1 MNLVDPLRS
10 PERFNRQADAL
21 IRASAANPSSPDPF
35 DAIHA
40 RLDASF
46 EAVLAGMQPAERQAT
61 PQPESQPA
69 PQALPGTLGAAS
81 GIPYSATMFGVASG
95 PLLSYAPGLV
105 PPTGIPDAPQAG
117 VAGLA
122 AATPASAAPAGAVG
136 PHLEPLIGEMSA
148 KYEVPA
154 WLVRNVIRQ
163 ESGGNPNARSPVG
176 AMGLMQLMPGTAAEL
191 GVADAFDPRQNVEGG
206 VKYLKKMMDM
216 FGGDLEK
223 AVAAYNA
230 GPGTVQRF
238 GGVPPYDE
246 TRHYVR
252 RILG

>member
-1 MNLVDPLRS
+1 MHLVDPLRS
-10 PERFNRQADAL
+10 PKHFTQQADAL
-21 IRASAANPSSPDPF
+21 IRASAADPGSPDPF
-35 DAIHA
+35 DAIQA

-46 EAVLAGMQPAERQAT
+46 EAVLAGMQPAAPAA
-61 PQPESQPA
+61 PQPPVMAA
-69 PQALPGTLGAAS
+69 PGAAAA
-81 GIPYSATMFGVASG
+81 GTPYSATTFGVASG
-95 PLLSYAPGLV
+95 PLLSYAPGLL
-105 PPTGIPDAPQAG
+105 PPTGIPNATQP
-117 VAGLA
+117 GLA
-122 AATPASAAPAGAVG
+122 GIAATTPASAAPAGAVG

-148 KYEVPA
+148 KYGVPD

-163 ESGGNPNARSPVG
+163 ESGGNANARSPVG

-191 GVADAFDPRQNVEGG
+191 GVTDAYDPRQNVEGG
-206 VKYLKKMMDM
+206 VKYLKRMMDL

-230 GPGTVQRF
+230 GPGAVQRF